1 MLRTS
6 VSKTVTG
13 TSLVNSGDVDM
24 VVASMS
30 ASIHEDGNV
39 NINKTIVNRD
49 LYNANKEI
57 VRSDMEAFEVFV
69 YDMED

>member
-1 MLRTS
+1 MLKTS

-13 TSLVNSGDVDM
+13 TSMIKSGDIDM
-24 VVASMS
+24 VAASMS

-49 LYNANKEI
+49 LYDANKED
-57 VRSDMEAFEVFV
+57 VRTDMDAFDEFV
-69 YDMED
+69 YGMED

>member
-13 TSLVNSGDVDM
+13 TSMVKSGDVD
-24 VVASMS
+24 VIVASMS

-49 LYNANKEI
+49 LYDANKED
-57 VRSDMEAFEVFV
+57 VRADMEAFEELV
-69 YDMED
+69 YSMED